1 MSSDLAIDRSSCS
14 LRSRVHEGL
23 EKYFH
28 FSTLRPG
35 QFEAVEP
42 ILQGKDVFVRMVTGS
57 GKSLCMFLPPL
68 IVSLEAAA
76 VVVSPLNGLME
87 QQVGCR
93 TYSYKYFIIT
103 AIHVRS
109 VN

>member
-1 MSSDLAIDRSSCS
+1 MSIDLAVDRSSCS
-14 LRSRVHEGL
+14 LRSRVDKGL

-42 ILQGKDVFVRMVTGS
+42 ILQGKDVFVRMATGS

-87 QQVGCR
+87 QQVCCR
-93 TYSYKYFIIT
+93 T
-103 AIHVRS
+103 V
-109 VN
+109 